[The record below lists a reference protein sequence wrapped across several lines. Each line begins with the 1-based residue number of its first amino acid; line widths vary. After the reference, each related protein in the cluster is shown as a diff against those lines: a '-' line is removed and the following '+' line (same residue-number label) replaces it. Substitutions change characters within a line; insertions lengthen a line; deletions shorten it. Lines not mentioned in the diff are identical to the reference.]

1 MYFEI
6 SYCSNYYSKI
16 LLLFNEIKKNDF
28 FLFKENDNEKN
39 NKLYNSIFFV
49 YTKTKLNKRFIVYIQ
64 CIELLNNIQMMLNF

>member
-1 MYFEI
+1 MI
-6 SYCSNYYSKI
+6 
-16 LLLFNEIKKNDF
+16 F
-28 FLFKENDNEKN
+28 FLFEENDNEKN